1 MINVYLS
8 LHRPLQLNSCLP
20 YFNPT
25 ARRRRQSCTIP
36 SHPLLLALSAR
47 QKFAHFQFA
56 RKRRRFITFA
66 STLEL
71 PLLPFPIDQ
80 TLIPSETKSLHLY
93 EARYLALLDE
103 SLFRKEK
110 LFVHFVL
117 DPIAINDTSGEAS
130 FAARYCCLVVIEKV
144 ERLDVGAFVSI
155 RGIGRVKIVH
165 FVQAE
170 PYLRGMV
177 IPFQDNIPLTVTDI
191 SSKVSELKES
201 ICSLNSLEIKL
212 KAPKEELLQT
222 MTANSIGWVKKASL
236 LDCDSNFIPSMA
248 ELVSFAA
255 LQPVSGATRS
265 DVVKLQKEKLRAMHM
280 KDTMERLDLSSRY
293 VRDNISLV
301 AAKLAIQSLDAP

>member
-255 LQPVSGATRS
+255 LQPVSGM
-265 DVVKLQKEKLRAMHM
+265 L
-280 KDTMERLDLSSRY
+280 
-293 VRDNISLV
+293 
-301 AAKLAIQSLDAP
+301 LASTPTSTS